1 MINGVPQ
8 LIEFDPKS
16 VTLSHWPKLKSFM
29 KKVKVPVYV
38 LSSVP
43 GRNVKTGSLLLVLK
57 SVGRVEL
64 LSFQLLAKG
73 CDEMKSIQI
82 PPGYEQEL
90 AFFLL
95 PPSFKVVEEHD
106 GPGRPAK
113 YTRYTAQELLRR
125 RQRGETYRAI
135 AADTGMSTST
145 IQRLLATVQRPDER
159 VYVAKRN
166 QRKRHEAKHSDK

>member
-1 MINGVPQ
+1 MINGVSQ

-16 VTLSHWPKLKSFM
+16 VTLSHWPKLHAFI
-29 KKVKVPVYV
+29 KKVKAPVYV

-43 GRNVKTGSLLLVLK
+43 GRNVETGSLLLVLK
-57 SVGRVEL
+57 STGRVEL
-64 LSFQLLAKG
+64 RSFRLLAKG
-73 CDEMKSIQI
+73 CDEMTSIQI
-82 PPGYEQEL
+82 PPGHEQEL

-95 PPSFKVVEEHD
+95 PSSFKVVEQHD

-113 YTRYTAQELLRR
+113 YTRHTAQELLRR
-125 RQRGETYRAI
+125 RQRGETYRGI

-145 IQRLLATVQRPDER
+145 IQRLLATIQSPDDR

-166 QRKRHEAKHSDK
+166 QRKRHEAKHSDE